1 MGSRLNR
8 GHTEGLPQ
16 ISAAAAA
23 AGIRVPR
30 SKQEGKEGK
39 EPGKPRTGA
48 KANKEAM
55 EEIKRRLD
63 QCVLREEIE

>member
-8 GHTEGLPQ
+8 GNTEGLPQ
-16 ISAAAAA
+16 I

-55 EEIKRRLD
+55 EELKRRLD

>member
-16 ISAAAAA
+16 IAAAAAA

-30 SKQEGKEGK
+30 SKQEGK

-63 QCVLREEIE
+63 

>member
-8 GHTEGLPQ
+8 GNTEGLPQ
-16 ISAAAAA
+16 MSAA

-55 EEIKRRLD
+55 EELKRRLD

>member
-8 GHTEGLPQ
+8 GNTEGLPQ
-16 ISAAAAA
+16 MSAAA

-55 EEIKRRLD
+55 EELKRRLD